1 MGSKMAAPA
10 LTVRPAPG
18 NDPGMGTRRAPG
30 AAMAHWIRF
39 EQAGTEGFG
48 LLDPATGQIDV
59 QEGDL
64 FTHPAS
70 TGRRT
75 HLDDIRL
82 LPSVAPGKFIG
93 LWNNFHEL
101 AAKLGT
107 SIPTEPLYF
116 LKAATSLL
124 PSGGVIRAPAGYA
137 GKIAYEGELGIV
149 VGRRCRNASEAEAAE
164 AIFGYTC
171 INDVTALDIL
181 HADPA
186 FPQWARAKSCDTFGP
201 CGPAIAT
208 GLDPSTLRVRTLL
221 NGRARQD
228 YPVADMILPPA
239 RIVSLLSREMTL
251 EPGDLIACGTS
262 AGVLPMRPGMMVEV
276 AIDGIG
282 TLRNT
287 VADREPA

>member
-1 MGSKMAAPA
+1 MA
-10 LTVRPAPG
+10 
-18 NDPGMGTRRAPG
+18 GMGMRRAPG

-39 EQAGTEGFG
+39 EHAGTEGFG
-48 LLDPATGQIDV
+48 VLDPASGQIDV

-64 FTHPAS
+64 FARPVS
-70 TGRRT
+70 TGQRV
-75 HLDDIRL
+75 HLDDIQL
-82 LPSVAPGKFIG
+82 LPPVAPGKFIG

-101 AAKLGT
+101 AAKLGA
-107 SIPTEPLYF
+107 SVPEVPLYF
-116 LKAATSLL
+116 LKAPTSLL
-124 PSGGVIRAPAGYA
+124 ASGGVIRPPEGYA

-149 VGRRCRNASEAEAAE
+149 MGRRCRGAGEAEAAE

-171 INDVTALDIL
+171 VNDVTALDIL
-181 HADPA
+181 GADPA

-201 CGPAIAT
+201 CGPVIAT
-208 GLDPSTLRVRTLL
+208 GLDPSVLRVRTLL

-262 AGVLPMRPGMMVEV
+262 VGVLPMRPGAVVEV

-282 TLRNT
+282 ALRNT
-287 VADREPA
+287 VAGGEPA

>member
-1 MGSKMAAPA
+1 MA
-10 LTVRPAPG
+10 
-18 NDPGMGTRRAPG
+18 GMGMRRAPG
-30 AAMAHWIRF
+30 AAMAYWIRF
-39 EQAGTEGFG
+39 EHAGTEGFG
-48 LLDPATGQIDV
+48 MLDPASGQIAV
-59 QEGDL
+59 HEGGL
-64 FTHPAS
+64 FNSPAP
-70 TGRRT
+70 TGRETR
-75 HLDDIRL
+75 LDDVRL
-82 LPSVAPGKFIG
+82 LPPVAPGKFIG

-124 PSGGVIRAPAGYA
+124 PSGGVICPPAGYA
-137 GKIAYEGELGIV
+137 GKIVYEGELGIV
-149 VGRRCRNASEAEAAE
+149 VGRRCRGASEAEAAE

-181 HADPA
+181 HADPS
-186 FPQWARAKSCDTFGP
+186 FPQWARAKGCDTFGP

-262 AGVLPMRPGMMVEV
+262 VGVLPMRPGTVVEV
-276 AIDGIG
+276 TVDGIG

-287 VADREPA
+287 VADRESA